1 MIIIENE
8 KLLIRELAENDVNV
22 IFELYS
28 DKEAMK
34 YRGSSPFENI
44 DEEK

>member
-1 MIIIENE
+1 MKIITENE
-8 KLLIRELAENDVNV
+8 KLLIRELSENDTNV

-34 YRGSSPFENI
+34 YRWSKPFENI
-44 DEEK
+44 